1 MLSKTARRTVPPS
14 HACSNVNR
22 AAQVA
27 LDTSLSGAHS
37 CMSANLAR
45 VELPEAL
52 SEASERFEHLRL
64 GEPHRKSLP
73 FFGYQPL
80 PIAWS

>member
-1 MLSKTARRTVPPS
+1 
-14 HACSNVNR
+14 
-22 AAQVA
+22 
-27 LDTSLSGAHS
+27 
-37 CMSANLAR
+37 MSANLAR